1 MVKNLPPM
9 QKTGVQ
15 SLGQEDILEKVMAIH
30 SSTLAWRIPWTEKPG
45 ELQSMGSQSDM
56 TEHSTHTLNSG
67 IQSCNYIFTFLT
79 WPYKHSRWHWM
90 GRWIMPQVICK
101 SLKVLVHC
109 KDVTGFICMDRN
121 KALTEWMSSR
131 PALFPLFRSLP
142 GTEGVLRGISI
153 RKLTYQ
159 KASCWSKA
167 GP

>member
-1 MVKNLPPM
+1 MIPWRR
-9 QKTGVQ
+9 
-15 SLGQEDILEKVMAIH
+15 
-30 SSTLAWRIPWTEKPG
+30 AWRPTPVCMPGKSHRQRNLRATVHGVAKSGTQLKP
-45 ELQSMGSQSDM
+45 L
-56 TEHSTHTLNSG
+56 STHTLNSG